1 MHADTF
7 NIRIMPP
14 GSKSRASF
22 TTLLKAVAVVTSPAL
37 FIFLILLALGALPP
51 DHFLYAYVATL
62 IGTGILLRPVLAN
75 VEALTAYVD
84 DLSEDKQAKEPDLGY
99 LSAVGALSGSLI
111 RLHQSW
117 EKKKQQMGNIITE
130 REILVDS
137 LPDILV
143 MCNDEQVIV
152 RTNKAARTI
161 FGQNLANKPLSA
173 VIPHDGLLNGVSAV
187 IEELRG
193 REVEFHLDEPIPR
206 DFRAIIERFPIASTG
221 GITVIITLNDVTELR
236 RVEKMRA
243 DFVAN
248 ASHEIRTP
256 LASIKGFI
264 ETLRGPAKDDEGA
277 RNEFLKVMDEQAT
290 RMSTLISD
298 LLSLSKIE
306 MNAHTVPDGKVDM
319 LRIVRSEKEAFSWAA
334 KDKNMTIRIELSDT
348 LPPARGEERELMQV
362 LHNLIGNA
370 IKYGASN
377 TEVTVVARV
386 TSMLPQDPN
395 FLRLHRAICISVID
409 RGEGIAKEHL
419 PRLTERFYRVD
430 SARSRSIGGTGLG
443 LAIVKHIINRH
454 RGVLTID
461 SVVGEG
467 SKFSVYL
474 PIYAEE

>member
-1 MHADTF
+1 
-7 NIRIMPP
+7 MPD
-14 GSKSRASF
+14 SKSNVSF
-22 TTLLKAVAVVTSPAL
+22 AILIRTVVAVTSPAFIIL
-37 FIFLILLALGALPP
+37 FVFAALGTIPP
-51 DHFLYAYVATL
+51 DHFLYAYALIVVATTL
-62 IGTGILLRPVLAN
+62 LLRPFLAN
-75 VEALTAYVD
+75 VGMLTSYVN
-84 DLSEDKQAKEPDLGY
+84 DLAEDKQVQEPDLGY
-99 LSAVGALSGSLI
+99 LSAMGELSGALI

-143 MCNDEQVIV
+143 MCNDNQVIV
-152 RTNKAARTI
+152 RTNKAARSI
-161 FGQNLANKPLSA
+161 FGQNLANKQLST
-173 VIPHDGLLNGVSAV
+173 VIPHDVLLNGVSAV
-187 IEELRG
+187 IEELQG
-193 REVEFHLDEPIPR
+193 REVEFHLNEPVPR
-206 DFRAIIERFPIASTG
+206 DFRAIIERFPIASSG
-221 GITVIITLNDVTELR
+221 GISIIITLTDVTELK

-264 ETLRGPAKDDEGA
+264 ETLRGPAKDDTAA
-277 RNEFLKVMDEQAT
+277 REEFLKVMDDQAT
-290 RMSTLISD
+290 RMTTLISD

-334 KDKNMTIRIELSDT
+334 KEKGMTIRIELSDT
-348 LPPARGEERELMQV
+348 LPMARGEERELIQV
-362 LHNLIGNA
+362 IHNLIGNA
-370 IKYGASN
+370 IKYGHANS
-377 TEVTVVARV
+377 EITVNARV

-395 FLRLHRAICISVID
+395 FLKHHRAICISVID
-409 RGEGIAKEHL
+409 RGEGIPREHL

-430 SARSRSIGGTGLG
+430 SARTRTVGGTGLG

-454 RGVLTID
+454 RGVLAID

>member
-1 MHADTF
+1 MPDRRHFKSSVSYLTL
-7 NIRIMPP
+7 IR
-14 GSKSRASF
+14 
-22 TTLLKAVAVVTSPAL
+22 AVAVVTGPTM
-37 FIFLILLALGALPP
+37 IILLLLTVIGTLSP
-51 DHFLYAYVATL
+51 DSFLYAYAAVVIAITLILRPFLTNIATL
-62 IGTGILLRPVLAN
+62 I
-75 VEALTAYVD
+75 AYVN
-84 DLSEDKQAKEPDLGY
+84 DLAEDKQVEEPDLGY
-99 LSAVGALSGSLI
+99 LSAVSELSLALV

-143 MCNDEQVIV
+143 MCNDEQMIV
-152 RTNKAARTI
+152 RTNKAARAI
-161 FGQNLANKPLSA
+161 FGQNLANKPLQA
-173 VIPHDGLLNGVSAV
+173 VIPHDALLNGVSAV

-193 REVEFHLDEPIPR
+193 REVEFRLNEPTPR
-206 DFRAIIERFPIASTG
+206 DFRAIIERFPVASTG
-221 GITVIITLNDVTELR
+221 GITVIITLNDVTELK

-264 ETLRGPAKDDEGA
+264 ETLRGPAKDDTNA
-277 RNEFLKVMDEQAT
+277 REEFLKVMDDQAT
-290 RMSTLISD
+290 RMTTLISD

-306 MNAHTVPDGKVDM
+306 MNSHTLPDGKVDL
-319 LRIVRSEKEAFSWAA
+319 LRIIRSEKEAFAWAA
-334 KDKNMTIRIELSDT
+334 KEKQMTIRIELSDT
-348 LPPARGEERELMQV
+348 LPPARGEERELSQV

-370 IKYGASN
+370 IKYGHIN
-377 TEVTVVARV
+377 TEVTVMARV
-386 TSMLPQDPN
+386 TSMLPPDPN
-395 FLRLHRAICISVID
+395 FVRHHRAICISVVD

-430 SARSRSIGGTGLG
+430 SARTRTIGGTGLG

-454 RGVLTID
+454 RGVLVID